1 MGGFLAVCGTE
12 TVEAALESPDPRADF
27 RDGLPDLTLEALLP
41 GTPPAFVPILGAL
54 SSVSQLHCSRIRQ
67 PCTSTKEG
75 LQHQWARSASYPE
88 EFAQTR
94 VVGLAWLSLCI
105 F

>member
-41 GTPPAFVPILGAL
+41 GMLPAFVPILGAL
-54 SSVSQLHCSRIRQ
+54 SSVSQLHCGRFRQ
-67 PCTSTKEG
+67 PYTSMREG
-75 LQHQWARSASYPE
+75 VNVSERGRHRTLKNSPRQE
-88 EFAQTR
+88 
-94 VVGLAWLSLCI
+94 L
-105 F
+105 